1 MELHNAVLVFA
12 GLLILVSVVQRLAT
26 WSTLPASILI
36 AATGAAL
43 GGLSLL
49 VEHLFPGTFITEGAH
64 SLANLPVGSDVFL
77 FVFLPAL
84 LFQSSLTI
92 EVRQMISDAAP
103 ILLLAVIAVVVATLV
118 IGVSLAPIASVPM
131 VACLMLGSIVAT
143 TDPVAVIAIFRDLG
157 APSRLTHLLEGE
169 SLLNDAAAITLFVV
183 LHGILLGTSHADL
196 GPATLKFL
204 GSFVGGIATGFVGAR
219 LIVGLMAW
227 LRDLRFA
234 QVTLTLALP
243 YVVYVLSEIL
253 SKHGLAVSGVVAAV
267 TAGLALNAF
276 GQPRIAPSDWR
287 FLNDVWEQLA
297 FWASSLIFLLAAL
310 LVPRLIANITWNDL
324 MLLAVLVLAAFAA
337 RAVVL
342 FGLVPVLSAA
352 KLSERI
358 SHGYKIVI
366 LWGGLRGAVTL
377 ALALAVKEDIG
388 IPGDVQRFIAV
399 LATGFVF
406 FTLVVNGLTLR
417 PLIRALRLDLLSPFD
432 QALRAQVLALSRQ
445 RVVQAVRTIG
455 QEYGFPD
462 ELTTSVA
469 DEYRTHHGS
478 RKIASATMPAL
489 AGDAN
494 EQLRLGLVGLATR
507 ERELILEHFS
517 ARTVSGRVV
526 EELLSHAERLI
537 DRTRTDGRE
546 GYLDAGKDQIGF
558 SWRTQLAHFLHR
570 RFRVDG
576 PLVDRL
582 GDRFERLLVG
592 RVVLEELG
600 PYVASSLAPLVGDT
614 ITPLVRLALD
624 QRRQM
629 ADAAL
634 EAFRAQYASYAELLE
649 RRFLGRVALRHED
662 LEYRTLFEERLIGPE
677 LYTALRR
684 EIRAT
689 RAAVEVRPRLDLG
702 LETRALIAHV
712 PIFKSLTPE
721 QLDQL
726 AHLLRPRVAMP
737 DERLIAAGERGDQ
750 MYFISSGV
758 VQATAAGQRFLLTR
772 GDFFG
777 EMALVLDVPRQAD
790 VTALSYCQLLVL
802 EGRDFNALLRHSPA
816 IKHQID
822 QAAASRAEINEGVA
836 E

>member
-36 AATGAAL
+36 AGTGAAL
-43 GGLSLL
+43 GGLALL
-49 VEHLFPGTFITEGAH
+49 VEHLFPETFVTQAAH
-64 SLANLPVGSDVFL
+64 SLANLPVGSEVFL
-77 FVFLPAL
+77 FVLLPAL

-92 EVRQMISDAAP
+92 EVRQMMSDAAP

-131 VACLMLGSIVAT
+131 VACLMLGAIVAT

-169 SLLNDAAAITLFVV
+169 SLLNDAAAITLFAV
-183 LHGILLGTSHADL
+183 LLAILRGLSHADV
-196 GPATLKFL
+196 GPATVSFL
-204 GSFVGGIATGFVGAR
+204 LSFVGGIASGLVGAR
-219 LIVGLMAW
+219 FIVALMTW

-243 YVVYVLSEIL
+243 YVVYVISE
-253 SKHGLAVSGVVAAV
+253 HFHVSGVVAAV

-276 GQPRIAPSDWR
+276 GQPRIAPADWR

-310 LVPRLIANITWNDL
+310 LVPRLIANITWNDVV
-324 MLLAVLVLAAFAA
+324 LLAVLILAAFAA

-342 FGLVPVLSAA
+342 WGLVPILSATR
-352 KLSERI
+352 LSERI
-358 SHGYKIVI
+358 SHGYKLVI

-377 ALALAVKEDIG
+377 ALALAVKENGDI
-388 IPGDVQRFIAV
+388 PADVQRFIAV

-417 PLIRALRLDLLSPFD
+417 PIIRALRLDRLSPFD

-478 RKIASATMPAL
+478 PKIAAATMPAIP
-489 AGDAN
+489 GDDE

-526 EELLSHAERLI
+526 EELLNHAERLI

-546 GYLDAGKDQIGF
+546 GYLDSGKEQIGF
-558 SWRTQLAHFLHR
+558 SWRTQFAHLLHR

-600 PYVASSLAPLVGDT
+600 PYVGSSLAPLVGEK

-634 EAFRAQYASYAELLE
+634 EAFRAQYASYADLLE
-649 RRFLGRVALRHED
+649 RRFLGRVALRRED
-662 LEYRTLFEERLIGPE
+662 LEYRTLFDERLIGPE

-712 PIFKSLTPE
+712 PIFKSLTPG

-802 EGRDFNALLRHSPA
+802 EARDFNALLRHSPA

-822 QAAASRAEINEGVA
+822 QAAAARAEINEGVA

>member
-12 GLLILVSVVQRLAT
+12 GLLILVSIVQRLAT

-49 VEHLFPGTFITEGAH
+49 IEHLAPGAVITEAAH
-64 SLANLPVGSDVFL
+64 SFANLPVSSEVFL

-92 EVRQMISDAAP
+92 EVRQMIGDAAP

-118 IGVSLAPIASVPM
+118 IGVSLAPISSVPM
-131 VACLMLGSIVAT
+131 VACLMLGAIVAT

-169 SLLNDAAAITLFVV
+169 SLLNDAAAISLFVV
-183 LHGILLGTSHADL
+183 LQGILLGTSHADL

-204 GSFVGGIATGFVGAR
+204 WTFLGGIASGLIGAR
-219 LIVGLMAW
+219 LIVSLMTW

-243 YVVYVLSEIL
+243 YVVYVLSE
-253 SKHGLAVSGVVAAV
+253 HGLHVSGVVAAV

-276 GQPRIAPSDWR
+276 GQPRIAPTDWR

-310 LVPRLIANITWNDL
+310 LVPRLIADISWNDL
-324 MLLAVLVLAAFAA
+324 VLLAVLIAAAFGA
-337 RAVVL
+337 RAIVL
-342 FGLVPVLSAA
+342 YALVPILSAA
-352 KLSERI
+352 RLSERI
-358 SHGYKIVI
+358 SHGYKLVI

-377 ALALAVKEDIG
+377 ALALAVKENHDI
-388 IPGDVQRFIAV
+388 PADVQRFIAV

-417 PLIRALRLDLLSPFD
+417 PIIRALRLDRLSPFD

-469 DEYRTHHGS
+469 DGYRTHHGG
-478 RKIASATMPAL
+478 KKTAAAAEPAMT
-489 AGDAN
+489 GDDE

-517 ARTVSGRVV
+517 ARTISGRVV
-526 EELLSHAERLI
+526 EELLGDADRLV
-537 DRTRTDGRE
+537 DRTRTDGRD
-546 GYLDAGKDQIGF
+546 GYLDSGKDQMGF
-558 SWRTQLAHFLHR
+558 SRRIQFAHFLHR
-570 RFRVDG
+570 RFRLDG

-600 PYVASSLAPLVGDT
+600 PYVASSLAPLVGER

-634 EAFRAQYASYAELLE
+634 EAFRAQYESYAELLE
-649 RRFLGRVALRHED
+649 RRFLGRVALRRED

-684 EIRAT
+684 ELRDA
-689 RAAVEVRPRLDLG
+689 RVAVDVRPRLDLG
-702 LETRALIAHV
+702 LETRGLIAHV

-737 DERLIAAGERGDQ
+737 DERLISAGERGDQ

-802 EGRDFNALLRHSPA
+802 EARDFNALLRHSPA

-822 QAAASRAEINEGVA
+822 QAAAARAEINEGVA